1 MSIVRHAYTLNN
13 NSTTKFANWVAY
25 HITKD
30 TPASGKT
37 RNWKTDPALNPA
49 DTTAPADY
57 TGANAALKVDRGH
70 QAPLASLAGVSDW
83 ESLNYLSNITP
94 QKSDLNPGRTGT
106 AGRSGAQAYR
116 SRRYLLGLYRDR
128 ATV

>member
-1 MSIVRHAYTLNN
+1 MRHAYTLNN

-83 ESLNYLSNITP
+83 ESLNYLSI
-94 QKSDLNPGRTGT
+94 
-106 AGRSGAQAYR
+106 
-116 SRRYLLGLYRDR
+116 SRRKSPILTGAHGHGWKIRSASLSIAPISPRSIP
-128 ATV
+128 